1 MISKSLFVL
10 AIKSCLAIWLCFQ
23 LISCMPVIKLVY
35 GLHDPKYVSDAD
47 VIKYYNRIGLE
58 GDIYRLKKYSEENRK
73 AYRYLGNKMPDV
85 LLFNSNGQLV
95 KFEIDC
101 SSTLDSIVQLAPH
114 DIDKMSTEINSLQ
127 DFVSESYTIG
137 NVVGEDLMHHQKPV
151 YALKFA
157 EFAGKLN
164 KDFVPE
170 LIERLKGRD
179 DVEYVLLNMDYTI
192 RE

>member
-1 MISKSLFVL
+1 
-10 AIKSCLAIWLCFQ
+10 
-23 LISCMPVIKLVY
+23 MPVIKLVY
-35 GLHDPKYVSDAD
+35 GLHDPRYVSDAD
-47 VIKYYNRIGLE
+47 VVKYYSRIGLD
-58 GDIYRLKKYSEENRK
+58 GDIYRLKEYSEANRK

-101 SSTLDSIVQLAPH
+101 SSSLDSIVQLAPH

-127 DFVSESYTIG
+127 EFVSESYTLG
-137 NVVGEDLMHHQKPV
+137 NVVGEDIMLHQKPV

-164 KDFVPE
+164 KDFLPG
-170 LIERLKGRD
+170 LLDQLKHRE
-179 DVEYVLLNMDYTI
+179 DVDYVLLNMDYTI